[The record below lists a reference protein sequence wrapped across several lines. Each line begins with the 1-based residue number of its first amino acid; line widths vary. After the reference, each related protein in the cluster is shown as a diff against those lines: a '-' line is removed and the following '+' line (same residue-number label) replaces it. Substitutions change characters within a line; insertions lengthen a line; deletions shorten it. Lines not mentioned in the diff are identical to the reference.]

1 MKPKWTYRVFQ
12 VLAWIL
18 FIGACIK
25 AGALITTYGI
35 SLWISE
41 EASRNLYEGLNLW
54 ELREANMAYYH
65 AAEWGL
71 IAISVA
77 KAMVLYL
84 LVWLVTHTEP
94 ARPFQTQVVLR
105 MERMGYWSLG
115 AGVLTLLL
123 AKWSK
128 RLLTAGIDA
137 KTLDGFLQSG
147 PEWMLIGAILLVLAQ
162 VFRQAVVLQS
172 ENDLTI

>member
-1 MKPKWTYRVFQ
+1 MKQKWTYRVFQ
-12 VLAWIL
+12 VLAWVL

-41 EASRNLYEGLNLW
+41 EASKNLYEGLNLW
-54 ELREANMAYYH
+54 GLREASMAYYH
-65 AAEWGL
+65 TAEWGL
-71 IAISVA
+71 IALAVA
-77 KAMVLYL
+77 KAMVLYV

-94 ARPFQTQVVLR
+94 ERPFQIQVVLR

-123 AKWSK
+123 AEWSK
-128 RLLTAGIDA
+128 RLLASGIDVE
-137 KTLDGFLQSG
+137 TFDTYLQSG
-147 PEWMLIGAILLVLAQ
+147 PEWLLLGAILLVLAQ